1 MMTKFNLSLLTIA
14 VAMALAGFS
23 TVRPL
28 GETNIREEATVS
40 EAINKSFA
48 KVPAPAQPPVTV
60 ALYGFKDMTGQRKP
74 SNTLSLFSTAVTQG
88 AEAYL
93 IKSLQEVGNRQWF
106 TVVER
111 VGLDNLLKE
120 RQMIKQT
127 REIYDGANAKMLPPL
142 QMAGV
147 ILEGGIIDYNSN
159 TLTGGTGARIFGI
172 GAQTAYTQDVVVISL
187 RLVSVQ
193 TGEVLTTVTVEK
205 NLLSTADGATA
216 LKFFNQATQAFEFD
230 SSQTFNEPGNYA
242 LRSAI
247 ETGVIELIRKGE
259 TQGLWKYKEKSNELV
274 QPQAPKAPAT
284 SPAPTAPA
292 PQSDV
297 GQSAGGN
304 KAESKALEIKQEP
317 KPEVKE
323 EKVDAKPVSQVVPT
337 DSKPG
342 ESLQAQA
349 AARDITVGSKITL
362 TAPVK
367 LRASPG
373 VDNLVTSIL
382 PTGTKLT
389 IVDKSKGGNWLA
401 VAEEG
406 QPAWGWVPKKAF
418 ENNYKG

>member
-1 MMTKFNLSLLTIA
+1 MTKFNLSLLTIA
-14 VAMALAGFS
+14 VAMALGGCS

-28 GETNIREEATVS
+28 GETSIREEATVT
-40 EAINKSFA
+40 EAINKSFSDI
-48 KVPAPAQPPVTV
+48 PAPAQPPVTV

-127 REIYDGANAKMLPPL
+127 REIYDGANAKILPPL
-142 QMAGV
+142 TLAGV

-193 TGEVLTTVTVEK
+193 TGEILQTVTVEK

-259 TQGLWKYKEKSNELV
+259 KQGLWKYKEKSNELV
-274 QPQAPKAPAT
+274 QPQAPKTPAASAAPA
-284 SPAPTAPA
+284 SASQ
-292 PQSDV
+292 QSDV
-297 GQSAGGN
+297 GQSDGRN
-304 KAESKALEIKQEP
+304 K
-317 KPEVKE
+317 KE
-323 EKVDAKPVSQVVPT
+323 GKT
-337 DSKPG
+337 D
-342 ESLQAQA
+342 
-349 AARDITVGSKITL
+349 
-362 TAPVK
+362 
-367 LRASPG
+367 
-373 VDNLVTSIL
+373 
-382 PTGTKLT
+382 
-389 IVDKSKGGNWLA
+389 
-401 VAEEG
+401 
-406 QPAWGWVPKKAF
+406 
-418 ENNYKG
+418 

>member
-1 MMTKFNLSLLTIA
+1 MKLLKLSLITLA
-14 VAMALAGFS
+14 VATMVGCS

-28 GETNIREEATVS
+28 GDTKINEEATVS
-40 EAINKSFA
+40 NTINKSFSN
-48 KVPAPAQPPVTV
+48 VPAPAGPAVTV
-60 ALYGFKDMTGQRKP
+60 AVYGFKDLTGQRKP
-74 SNTLSLFSTAVTQG
+74 SSTLSLFSTAVTQG

-93 IKSLQEVGNRQWF
+93 MKSLQEVGNRQWF

-127 REIYDGANAKMLPPL
+127 REIYEGANAKMLPPL

-247 ETGVIELIRKGE
+247 ETAVIELINKGE
-259 TQGLWKYKEKSNELV
+259 RNGLWKFKEKSNELV
-274 QPQAPKAPAT
+274 QTQAPAKDAAQAT
-284 SPAPTAPA
+284 PAPSQPNIRK
-292 PQSDV
+292 DN
-297 GQSAGGN
+297 G
-304 KAESKALEIKQEP
+304 AEKT
-317 KPEVKE
+317 
-323 EKVDAKPVSQVVPT
+323 PVSGAL
-337 DSKPG
+337 D
-342 ESLQAQA
+342 
-349 AARDITVGSKITL
+349 DY
-362 TAPVK
+362 
-367 LRASPG
+367 
-373 VDNLVTSIL
+373 
-382 PTGTKLT
+382 
-389 IVDKSKGGNWLA
+389 GNPIRS
-401 VAEEG
+401 G
-406 QPAWGWVPKKAF
+406 
-418 ENNYKG
+418 N